1 MLKHPQPLI
10 AAAAVLPVLL
20 VIRNVRVTGPC
31 SLTRIA
37 HWRTRRRP
45 VVVWREGPF
54 LGWSRSILGLT
65 RWAFGSR
72 EDTVAI
78 VGPPRISGKTA
89 GIVIPQA
96 AMWNGALVTTST
108 KPDVL
113 HFTAARRRELAEL
126 HGGRIYVY
134 APTAAGPVEGI
145 EPMRWSPLAGCEDPL
160 IAAARVDA
168 LVQVADVG
176 KNVENADHWR
186 SGAARI
192 LRAYFLAAAHHPTH
206 AGDFALVTRWIS
218 LQEFREPLAILA
230 NLHVEGAQDWAADLL
245 GIAERTN
252 DKERSS
258 FFAAASTSLKVT
270 AVPRVLRS
278 CSATDIDPE
287 KFIRTRSTLYIIS
300 PSELQAQLA
309 PLCAALVESIVYAAY
324 RLHDGYGRPR
334 TSVLAAGV
342 RFGSNLWR
350 FATGQQPVPPDH
362 EGPAR
367 LLLQLDELTNI
378 APVPSLE
385 TIVSQGA
392 GRGVL
397 ICWIVQSLAQLRN
410 RYGDA
415 TADAIWSASTC
426 KVVFGGLADGPTL
439 DHISRLIGDHMLPTR
454 TVSTD
459 AEGKRSETRGHE
471 WRPRLAPSQLRELR
485 RKWAVL
491 LYHHRKP
498 VALRV
503 PIAAKRWRMRRAVIE
518 WNGAGLSRPAARPAQ
533 ARPDQPATWAEVR
546 PRVVHLKEPPAAPAP
561 GASANAGAE
570 VEG

>member
-1 MLKHPQPLI
+1 VLRNPDLLI
-10 AAAAVLPVLL
+10 IALAALPVLL
-20 VIRNVRVTGPC
+20 VVRNVRVTGPY

-45 VVVWREGPF
+45 VVVWRNGPF
-54 LGWSRSILGLT
+54 LGWSRSILGLN
-65 RWAFGSR
+65 RWAFGGR
-72 EDTVAI
+72 EDTVAV

-96 AMWNGALVTTST
+96 AMWDGALVTTST

-113 HFTAARRRELAEL
+113 HFTAARRMELAGQ

-192 LRAYFLAAAHHPTH
+192 LRGYFLAAAQHPTQ
-206 AGDFALVTRWIS
+206 AGDTALVTRWVS
-218 LQEFREPLAILA
+218 LQEFREPLSILA
-230 NLHVEGAQDWAADLL
+230 GLRVDGAQEWAADLL

-258 FFAAASTSLKVT
+258 FFAAASTALKVT

-287 KFIRTRSTLYIIS
+287 EFLRTRSTLYIIS
-300 PSELQAQLA
+300 PSELQTQLA
-309 PLCAALVESIVYAAY
+309 PLCAALVESIVHAAY
-324 RLHDGYGRPR
+324 RMHDSHGRPR
-334 TSVLAAGV
+334 TSTLAGMV
-342 RFGSNLWR
+342 RFASNLWR
-350 FATGQQPVPPDH
+350 FVTGQQPLPPADQ
-362 EGPAR
+362 GPPR

-426 KVVFGGLADGPTL
+426 KVVFGGLADGSTL
-439 DHISRLIGDHMLPTR
+439 DHISRLIGDHRVPTR

-459 AEGKRSETRGHE
+459 REGKRTETRGHE
-471 WRPRLAPSQLRELR
+471 WRPRLAPSQLHELR

-491 LYHHRKP
+491 LYHHRRP
-498 VALRV
+498 VAIRV
-503 PIAAKRWRMRRAVIE
+503 PIAARKWRMRRAVVE
-518 WNGAGLSRPAARPAQ
+518 WSGAALPRQAGRPLPARPE
-533 ARPDQPATWAEVR
+533 QPATWPEVR
-546 PRVVHLKEPPAAPAP
+546 PRVVQLEEPPAASTP
-561 GASANAGAE
+561 GASANGGAE